1 MGHAAHEVGM
11 EPTPLALTNY
21 YPNLPDGVWEQM
33 STFVCDTIAQRYT
46 DGRAPRDV
54 QNALYIFTG
63 YVDWVLYH
71 AVGTA
76 DESVLNEHLID
87 AFTAARHT
95 EVKAATAER
104 ERKVLRTIAGFP
116 NTVGGRSTATS
127 ASPTAPYT
135 DAEQYEIRQLRDAR
149 IAQRTVWEM
158 RRDGKP
164 KENGDYQMMCPA
176 SGPGRTV
183 NCPLKP
189 NQPPVARKGAV
200 LLEVQSPP
208 KAPGKVCTNRKSV
221 KFNQDDDGKY
231 GQYYRYKTEMWR
243 RAHSYGRQVIESFN
257 KSLKHADNILH
268 SSGTRPKRGEAQQA
282 FLALLGTIATNEA
295 RINLWMEEHYT
306 DDLKA
311 PDAVTRS
318 GRTKRSN
325 PPRPASRRGKGVSAA
340 RAAQLG
346 LPARGA
352 RRR

>member
-33 STFVCDTIAQRYT
+33 STFVCDTIAQRYA

-76 DESVLNEHLID
+76 DESVFNEHLID

-135 DAEQYEIRQLRDAR
+135 DAEQYEIRQWAQNQLTENRRRDSGAVAALGLGCGLTSGEMLTARVRDLRVLDDGMVAVEVQG
-149 IAQRTVWEM
+149 ARTVPVLEEWNDMLAPLVDE
-158 RRDGKP
+158 D
-164 KENGDYQMMCPA
+164 PA
-176 SGPGRTV
+176 RFVVRPGATFRGPGVMGEHLTASHGMTPSPQRMRATWLLRHVDAGTPLNNLLQAAGLTSSDFLRRVLPFALHLDGNRAV
-183 NCPLKP
+183 N
-189 NQPPVARKGAV
+189 
-200 LLEVQSPP
+200 
-208 KAPGKVCTNRKSV
+208 
-221 KFNQDDDGKY
+221 
-231 GQYYRYKTEMWR
+231 
-243 RAHSYGRQVIESFN
+243 
-257 KSLKHADNILH
+257 
-268 SSGTRPKRGEAQQA
+268 
-282 FLALLGTIATNEA
+282 ALRLGTE
-295 RINLWMEEHYT
+295 
-306 DDLKA
+306 
-311 PDAVTRS
+311 VTR
-318 GRTKRSN
+318 
-325 PPRPASRRGKGVSAA
+325 
-340 RAAQLG
+340 
-346 LPARGA
+346 
-352 RRR
+352 